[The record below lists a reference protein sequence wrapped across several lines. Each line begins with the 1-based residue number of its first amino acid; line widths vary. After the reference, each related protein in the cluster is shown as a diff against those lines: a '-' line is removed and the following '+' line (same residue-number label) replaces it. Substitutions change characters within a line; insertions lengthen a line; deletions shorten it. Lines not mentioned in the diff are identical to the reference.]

1 MREFLLRLHEIACS
15 RGRQA
20 YLVGGFLRDF
30 LLGRP
35 SRDADVVVTGRGEEV
50 ARELAGTCGGSFV
63 LLDPVRDVS
72 RVVIK
77 GPAGSCQV
85 DVTGLGGGDLVSD
98 LRRRDFTINALA
110 LPLAG
115 FPAACPGEGGPPPA
129 GPCLPGVLAA
139 SLIDPLGGL
148 DDLRRG
154 IIRACGPRSIE
165 DDPLRALRAA
175 RLAGQLGFRIEPGTV
190 RLIRAVPVP
199 VSRVAPGRIWEE
211 MVNIFLLPAARA
223 VINLLERDLGILEQ
237 VLPEIALLRCPGQEG
252 EGGWDRGLKALECLE
267 ETVRALEDSAAGAP
281 APGPLSGDPARQLV
295 DYLNVPLTRARS
307 RLPVLKL
314 ACLFYAAG
322 GAEDRKAGGGA
333 HPLPRTQSGGTCL
346 PRGSRWP
353 GSAPLAKILARRL
366 RLAGREEAL
375 LAALLESWAVPFSLY
390 GPCPPGGRALY
401 HLFRR
406 LGEETPGCLL
416 LSLAAAAAGAVV
428 PSEPAGYREFIFE
441 LLRRYFEEPELSG
454 RIRPL
459 LDGWEVMRLVGTGP
473 SPLVGRLLEDLAAA
487 RAAGEVRNRQEAE
500 EYILARARALRGERG
515 GGEGSDLPAR
525 D

>member
-1 MREFLLRLHEIACS
+1 MWEYLRRLHEIACS

-72 RVVIK
+72 RVVIR

-85 DVTGLGGGDLVSD
+85 DVTGLGDGDLVSD

-129 GPCLPGVLAA
+129 GPFPPGGLPT

-154 IIRACGPRSIE
+154 LIRACGPRSIE

-190 RLIRAVPVP
+190 RLIRAMPVP
-199 VSRVAPGRIWEE
+199 VSKAAPERIWEE
-211 MVNIFLLPAARA
+211 LVNIFLLPAARA
-223 VINLLERDLGILEQ
+223 IIDLLDRELGILEQ
-237 VLPEIALLRCPGQEG
+237 ALPEIALLRCPGQEG
-252 EGGWDRGLKALECLE
+252 EGGWERGLKALECLE
-267 ETVRALEDSAAGAP
+267 ETVRALSGPGAGAP
-281 APGPLSGDPARQLV
+281 ALVSLPGDPARQLAA
-295 DYLNVPLTRARS
+295 YLNAPLTRARS

-314 ACLFYAAG
+314 ACLFHAAG
-322 GAEDRKAGGGA
+322 GAEGREPGGA
-333 HPLPRTQSGGTCL
+333 CPSPCARPVG
-346 PRGSRWP
+346 
-353 GSAPLAKILARRL
+353 AALAEALARRL
-366 RLAGREEAL
+366 RLAGREEGL
-375 LAALLESWAVPFSLY
+375 LAALLEGYAEPLSLY
-390 GPCPPGGRALY
+390 GPCPPGGRAVY
-401 HLFRR
+401 RFFRR
-406 LGEETPGCLL
+406 LGDEAPGCLL

-428 PSEPAGYREFIFE
+428 PGEPAGYREFIFT
-441 LLRRYFEEPELSG
+441 LLRRYYEEPELSG
-454 RIRPL
+454 RARPL
-459 LDGWEVMRLVGTGP
+459 LDGKEVMRLVRTGP

-500 EYILARARALRGERG
+500 EYVKARARALRGERG